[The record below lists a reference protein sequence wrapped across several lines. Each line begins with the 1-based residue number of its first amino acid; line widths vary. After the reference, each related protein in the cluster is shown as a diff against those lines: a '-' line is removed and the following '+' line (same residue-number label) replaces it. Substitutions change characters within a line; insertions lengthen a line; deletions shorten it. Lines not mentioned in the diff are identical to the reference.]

1 MITYESKLLFE
12 FELTKPEADNTV
24 KDVTQEAYFAHGLHR
39 AKNGVGQSLTNS
51 LLLNK
56 ILLIR
61 KSKISYYYYYYYLKL
76 LFSSE
81 YTRNKNSPSI

>member
-1 MITYESKLLFE
+1 LTEFLIVFPITELPSHFIITYESKLLFE

-51 LLLNK
+51 LF
-56 ILLIR
+56 ID
-61 KSKISYYYYYYYLKL
+61 
-76 LFSSE
+76 
-81 YTRNKNSPSI
+81 